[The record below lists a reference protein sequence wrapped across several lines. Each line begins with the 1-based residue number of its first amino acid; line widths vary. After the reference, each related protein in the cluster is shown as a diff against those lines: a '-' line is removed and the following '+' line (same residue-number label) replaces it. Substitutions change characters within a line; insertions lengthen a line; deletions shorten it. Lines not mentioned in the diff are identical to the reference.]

1 MKSSPK
7 SQFRWDSFDGY
18 LFDIDG
24 TLLNSRDG
32 VHYNAFHAALES
44 VFGVRDRIETV
55 AVHGNTDPGILR
67 AVTQKAKISEE
78 AFRAGLPRA
87 LEHMR
92 QSALQNYGEMR
103 PEVCP
108 GVAAV
113 LDALRARSKL
123 LGLVSGNLEAI
134 GWAKLRAAGLRDYFP
149 FGSFSDQRESR
160 RDIFAHGVA
169 EVQRRLGSE
178 NARVCIVGDTPSDIV
193 AARECGLPVIAVATG
208 TYAMDQ
214 LRAQSPDLC
223 LSGCGDLLK
232 TEPYSPSQAP

>member
-7 SQFRWDSFDGY
+7 SQFRWDSFQAY

-44 VFGVRDRIETV
+44 VFRVRDRIETV
-55 AVHGNTDPGILR
+55 PVHGNTDPAILR
-67 AVTQKAKISEE
+67 AVTRKAEIPEE
-78 AFRAGLPRA
+78 TFVAGLPRA
-87 LEHMR
+87 LEYMR
-92 QSALQNYGEMR
+92 QSALQNCGEMR

-108 GVAAV
+108 GVRAV
-113 LDALRARSKL
+113 LDGLRSRSKL

-134 GWAKLRAAGLRDYFP
+134 GWAKLRAAGLRDYFA

-169 EVQRRLGSE
+169 GAQRRLGSE
-178 NARVCIVGDTPSDIV
+178 NASVCIVGDTPSDIM

-208 TYAMDQ
+208 PYAMDP

-223 LSGCGDLLK
+223 LSCCGDLLNN
-232 TEPYSPSQAP
+232 